1 MNRKHFLNLGLLALL
16 SSFITLGCN
25 STTIPEDLGM
35 ASPAFAPD
43 NPDEQVR
50 CNEIGNAYHFDALFD
65 SFSDPLGTS
74 IPSGLTYSV
83 YLGTTP
89 PYRLGRDCVC
99 KVKYY
104 TIEFDYLPSSGTIKV
119 EDHSGNPV
127 PFIGPLTSASTTNIQ
142 ISENHLSTGVYIG
155 FNPGINPI
163 PEIAKAGGFCIVDNI
178 SGPAP
183 ATIQTAAFVE
193 FVYQEETNTDRKDIF
208 LPVSAMRELAP
219 L

>member
-1 MNRKHFLNLGLLALL
+1 MHLSLLAFL
-16 SSFITLGCN
+16 SSIITLGCSN
-25 STTIPEDLGM
+25 PIIPEDLDS

-50 CNEIGNAYHFDALFD
+50 CNETGNAYYFDALFD
-65 SFSDPLGTS
+65 NFSDPSGTT
-74 IPSGLTYSV
+74 IPSGMIYSV

-89 PYRLGRDCVC
+89 PYQLGRDCVC

-104 TIEFDYLPSSGTIKV
+104 TIEFDNLPSSASIKV
-119 EDHSGNPV
+119 EDHAGNPI

-155 FNPGINPI
+155 FNPGVNPI

-178 SGPAP
+178 SGPTP

-193 FVYQEETNTDRKDIF
+193 LVYLEESNIDRTDIF
-208 LPVSAMRELAP
+208 LPVSAMRELA